1 MTIIK
6 HFGTVL
12 QKTYQIILLSLG
24 EGHLIFYCAGSLE
37 NYLGLVGLQNSTT
50 TNSFKIDALKKKN
63 IDHWDLETWVIMSTQ
78 VTNETD
84 HTHVLL
90 DSTMLWFN
98 KFLLFCKGIWL

>member
-6 HFGTVL
+6 NFGTVL
-12 QKTYQIILLSLG
+12 QKSYRIILLSSG
-24 EGHLIFYCAGSLE
+24 EGNLIFYCAWSLE
-37 NYLGLVGLQNSTT
+37 NYFGLVGLQNSTT

-63 IDHWDLETWVIMSTQ
+63 IDHWDLETWVIMSTH
-78 VTNETD
+78 VTYETD

-98 KFLLFCKGIWL
+98 KFLFFC